1 MQTTINTQDR
11 TTKKQ
16 EKLARRIIRDND
28 LSDLRS
34 YYAKEKHLSRS
45 GKEYTNLVKRDK
57 NHWIDRS
64 IIAFKEEGNK
74 TILWPVGVK

>member
-1 MQTTINTQDR
+1 MQTTINTEI

-16 EKLARRIIRDND
+16 EKLAKRMIRDND
-28 LSDLRS
+28 LSELRD
-34 YYAKEKHLSRS
+34 YYKKEIRLSRS
-45 GKEYTNLVKRDK
+45 GKKYTHLVKTNKRYWKD
-57 NHWIDRS
+57 NS

>member
-1 MQTTINTQDR
+1 MQTTINTEI

-16 EKLARRIIRDND
+16 EKLAKRMIRDND
-28 LSDLRS
+28 LSELRD
-34 YYAKEKHLSRS
+34 YYKKEIRLSRS
-45 GKEYTNLVKRDK
+45 GKKYTHLVKADKKHCRD
-57 NHWIDRS
+57 NS